1 MRIARRSG
9 RIHHH
14 HRQRKDRSSLCLIKT
29 GSDSAGFETKSIRKV
44 LETDTS
50 FGSEEV
56 VVSPGSKRRDT
67 QSSMRMVS
75 GLSSGNNLLSSR
87 DSASSTSSSRNSGP
101 KVQEKKFDLY
111 TKQDHAY
118 QGMTTTLDIVPKKRL
133 CMKPQKDVT
142 FQIPHDSDG
151 LKALTNASDGLR
163 LQQEECEVSSF
174 LTSSGG
180 KGMIHGCSDWEQ
192 SRGTLATIH
201 MSNKLL
207 SSLKKKKKTQG
218 VLHKVGGKASSEEVA
233 GVENMTR
240 TFQMLGRTGVSHPDD
255 KQQWLTLC
263 DNEDDP
269 VYRSSITLRPLTTLP
284 YLVQTGTVKC
294 SECQN
299 VQNRIKM
306 LELKD
311 SDSSKLQGQIHALE
325 KQMVKMEQQNGRF
338 QERNEALESRL
349 VAFEVEQMKQRRT
362 IKVLENR
369 IAQVGCPL
377 TGASFLPVL
386 SLGRKSVHANRV
398 TAQNMA

>member
-1 MRIARRSG
+1 VYSTTSKLPTRG
-9 RIHHH
+9 
-14 HRQRKDRSSLCLIKT
+14 K
-29 GSDSAGFETKSIRKV
+29 ETRNW
-44 LETDTS
+44 EH
-50 FGSEEV
+50 E
-56 VVSPGSKRRDT
+56 
-67 QSSMRMVS
+67 MRMVS
-75 GLSSGNNLLSSR
+75 GLSSGNNLSSSR

-111 TKQDHAY
+111 TKQDRVY

-163 LQQEECEVSSF
+163 LQQEECEVSPF

-180 KGMIHGCSDWEQ
+180 RGMIHGCSDWEQ

-218 VLHKVGGKASSEEVA
+218 VLKVGGKASSEEVT
-233 GVENMTR
+233 GVENMRR
-240 TFQMLGRTGVSHPDD
+240 TFQMLDTTGVSHPDD

-263 DNEDDP
+263 DNEDNP

-299 VQNRIKM
+299 VQV
-306 LELKD
+306 
-311 SDSSKLQGQIHALE
+311 SHSYSS
-325 KQMVKMEQQNGRF
+325 
-338 QERNEALESRL
+338 
-349 VAFEVEQMKQRRT
+349 
-362 IKVLENR
+362 
-369 IAQVGCPL
+369 
-377 TGASFLPVL
+377 
-386 SLGRKSVHANRV
+386 
-398 TAQNMA
+398 

>member
-1 MRIARRSG
+1 MFRMMKIGKGANANG
-9 RIHHH
+9 KKKPPHT
-14 HRQRKDRSSLCLIKT
+14 SS
-29 GSDSAGFETKSIRKV
+29 SS
-44 LETDTS
+44 
-50 FGSEEV
+50 SEE
-56 VVSPGSKRRDT
+56 GSLQPVPDQDGKRQCSTTSELPTRGKET
-67 QSSMRMVS
+67 RNWEHEMRMVS
-75 GLSSGNNLLSSR
+75 GLCSGNNLSSSR

-111 TKQDHAY
+111 TKQDRAY

-163 LQQEECEVSSF
+163 LQQEECEVSPF

-180 KGMIHGCSDWEQ
+180 RGMIHGCSDWEQ

-218 VLHKVGGKASSEEVA
+218 VLQKVGGKASSEEVA
-233 GVENMTR
+233 GVENMRR
-240 TFQMLGRTGVSHPDD
+240 TFQMLDTTGVSHPDD

-284 YLVQTGTVKC
+284 YLVQTGIVKC

-349 VAFEVEQMKQRRT
+349 VAFEVEQMKQRRI

-369 IAQVGCPL
+369 IAQVGCPP

-386 SLGRKSVHANRV
+386 SLGRNSVHVNRV

>member
-1 MRIARRSG
+1 
-9 RIHHH
+9 
-14 HRQRKDRSSLCLIKT
+14 
-29 GSDSAGFETKSIRKV
+29 
-44 LETDTS
+44 
-50 FGSEEV
+50 
-56 VVSPGSKRRDT
+56 
-67 QSSMRMVS
+67 MRMVS

-111 TKQDHAY
+111 TKQDRAY

-180 KGMIHGCSDWEQ
+180 KGMIHGCRDWEQ

-207 SSLKKKKKTQG
+207 SSLKKKMKSQG

-233 GVENMTR
+233 GVENMRR
-240 TFQMLGRTGVSHPDD
+240 TFQMLDRTGVSHPDD

-386 SLGRKSVHANRV
+386 SLGRKSVHVNRV